1 MVGVEYQSPLLDYG
15 DGYHF
20 FCGDPKLPSPSE
32 GSEPIPGSDV
42 LIVRSAIR
50 GSTTEQACK
59 HIAEHNM
66 RIHGVYKLPL
76 EMSSPS
82 PLRPLLLLQTTFTC
96 SAIQDFVDSEHLAT
110 LAFVNV
116 SQLVDRFPRLSIR
129 LDGVLPQNLTVS
141 QMDTADIP
149 AVSHLTL
156 HELQLS
162 SSDLGN
168 AIRRNETE
176 GNCLDIPH
184 SAELT
189 SWMWRDKLPL

>member
-1 MVGVEYQSPLLDYG
+1 MVGVEYQTPLLDYG
-15 DGYHF
+15 VGYHF

-32 GSEPIPGSDV
+32 GSQPIPGSDV

-59 HIAEHNM
+59 DIAEHNI
-66 RIHGVYKLPL
+66 RIHGVHKLPS
-76 EMSSPS
+76 ETSSLS
-82 PLRPLLLLQTTFTC
+82 PLQHLLLLQTTFTC
-96 SAIQDFVDSEHLAT
+96 SVIQDFVDSEHLAT

-116 SQLVDRFPRLSIR
+116 SQLADPFPRLSIR
-129 LDGVLPQNLTVS
+129 PKGVLPLSLTVS
-141 QMDTADIP
+141 QNNTADMP

-162 SSDLGN
+162 NSDNGN
-168 AIRRNETE
+168 AFRRNETE
-176 GNCLDIPH
+176 GNCLDIPY

-189 SWMWRDKLPL
+189 SRM